1 MTAARASRRIAGLL
15 LGLAALVA
23 LPVRGAEEDSDTLF
37 QRALSLPKERREEA
51 RALCRK
57 ALERSP
63 DYHDIRIQ
71 LARYHAWDGQWE
83 DARREIQVVLTRSP
97 KNAEARGVAIDIEVW
112 SDHPHAALRLCDEG
126 MIRNPKNPEWP
137 YRKAR
142 VLRSLK
148 DLPGA
153 YAALRSALLLDPNHQ
168 PSRLLRDD
176 LKELL
181 QRSKVSLDVSYET
194 YDQTF
199 DPWKT
204 VSMSLGHRFDMGT
217 VILRGNR
224 VNRFDTWGTQVEVDA
239 YPHIA
244 DGTYA
249 YLNLGHSGDSIFPHS
264 SSGAELYHNFPRGL
278 EASLGL
284 RHLVF
289 SEGVTIYT
297 GSIGKYYGNGL
308 YSLRLNSTP
317 SSVGS
322 SLSGALSARLYQED
336 ADSYFTASIGIGVSP
351 DQPIWSEAV
360 LKLHSR
366 KASLGMQKRL
376 TRSWLAS
383 ASAGW
388 ERQEYLP
395 DLYRNHWTYSMG
407 IERRF

>member
-153 YAALRSALLLDPNHQ
+153 YAALQSALLLDPNHQ

-249 YLNLGHSGDSIFPHS
+249 YLNVGHSGDSIFPHS

-395 DLYRNHWTYSMG
+395 DLYRIHWTYSMG